1 MRSDKE
7 TRRDV
12 YVRIAGRRERRR
24 VSDFVSADVG
34 EVRSEYGEGGV

>member
-7 TRRDV
+7 TRREV

-24 VSDFVSADVG
+24 VSDFERAEVG
-34 EVRSEYGEGGV
+34 DVRSEYGEGGV